1 MFHVILYLC
10 YKTIC
15 ENSLAVSY
23 KMEHVTTLWSR
34 DCTPRHLSQ
43 KNGIYLCAH
52 RNLYTN
58 VYSSFIP
65 NSSKLETGQMAF
77 NSQGFNKLCNHT
89 TEYYSAI
96 KKNKILMH
104 VGTEMHLKNM
114 LSEKSLTREATHCM
128 MPFTW
133 QNYRDRP
140 DCWLPVAKGVH
151 RGQLE
156 RDPRGLLGWQNIPYT
171 DCSDSLH
178 NCLSKLTELYRSLKK
193 R

>member
-96 KKNKILMH
+96 KKNKQLIQTTTWMDLQRIHWMKKVKPERLHTVWFHLRDILQKQM
-104 VGTEMHLKNM
+104 
-114 LSEKSLTREATHCM
+114 
-128 MPFTW
+128 
-133 QNYRDRP
+133 YRN
-140 DCWLPVAKGVH
+140 GE
-151 RGQLE
+151 Q
-156 RDPRGLLGWQNIPYT
+156 I
-171 DCSDSLH
+171 CSINENL
-178 NCLSKLTELYRSLKK
+178 
-193 R
+193 